1 MQHFAKASAGHKA
14 RITLEFTRTVLVAGT
29 CKWLWH
35 VFLIGQLLEGFDRYA
50 YAVWLPGSRVNRV
63 RSQFKADLKLRF
75 DGQGIGREDCAP
87 GDPTKGILIAN
98 EHFLVWRTYTCRCG
112 QLQPTQVKQLML
124 TSTCN
129 GPTLTHCKLFAFKR
143 VQRVDG
149 HRPFTVY
156 LFLMLCRKLAEVV
169 LVCKTDDHTSS
180 ICYHF
185 SCFLSARSWGT
196 WK

>member
-129 GPTLTHCKLFAFKR
+129 GPTLTHCKLFAFQKSTKSWWP
-143 VQRVDG
+143 QTF
-149 HRPFTVY
+149 HSF
-156 LFLMLCRKLAEVV
+156 FV
-169 LVCKTDDHTSS
+169 LNAMQKACG
-180 ICYHF
+180 
-185 SCFLSARSWGT
+185 SCFSLQNWRPYFFNLLSFFMLFVR
-196 WK
+196 